1 MQDGRDAVPGVGLV
15 VPAAGGGTRLGRGD
29 KAFLEL
35 AGAPLVVHT
44 LRRFLP
50 LPEIGPIVV
59 VAPPERVEAMVE
71 VIRPLAA
78 PGRIQVCA
86 GGPTRRESVRLGLA
100 ALPPVEQVLVHDAA
114 RPLVS
119 AELIR
124 RVLTAIGDTGAALPG
139 LTPRDAVRQVGQG
152 RLAGPLDRRSLILA
166 QTPQG
171 FRRVLLEEA
180 HARAAQEEL
189 EADDDA
195 QLVWA
200 LGHPVAVVPGEE
212 ANLKVTVD
220 SDLLPC
226 EQHLL
231 RRQVVA

>member
-1 MQDGRDAVPGVGLV
+1 

-59 VAPPERVEAMVE
+59 VAPAERVASMIELV
-71 VIRPLAA
+71 RPLAE
-78 PGRIQVCA
+78 PGRISVCA
-86 GGPTRRESVRLGLA
+86 GGPTRRDSVRLGLA
-100 ALPPVEQVLVHDAA
+100 ALPRVEQVLVHDAA

-119 AELIR
+119 AALIR
-124 RVLTAIGDTGAALPG
+124 RVLAAVAETGAALPG
-139 LTPRDAVRQVGQG
+139 VSPRDAVRQVAGGQ
-152 RLAGPLDRRSLILA
+152 LAGPLDRRSLVLA

-171 FRRVLLEEA
+171 FRLELLREA
-180 HARAAQEEL
+180 HDKAAADGL

-200 LGHPVAVVPGEE
+200 LGHPVTVVAGEE
-212 ANLKVTVD
+212 SNLKVTID

-231 RRQVVA
+231 RLEVVA

>member
-1 MQDGRDAVPGVGLV
+1 MDVGVGLV

-59 VAPPERVEAMVE
+59 VAPAERVEAMGELV
-71 VIRPLAA
+71 RTLA
-78 PGRIQVCA
+78 PRGRISVCA
-86 GGPTRRESVRLGLA
+86 GGPTRRDSVRLGLT

-119 AELIR
+119 VALIHRVMTAVAE
-124 RVLTAIGDTGAALPG
+124 TGAALPG
-139 LTPRDAVRQVGQG
+139 LTPRDAVRRVGDG
-152 RLAGPLDRRSLILA
+152 RLAGALDRRSLILA

-171 FRRVLLEEA
+171 FKRALLEEA
-180 HARAAQEEL
+180 HARAAAEGL

-231 RRQVVA
+231 RLQVVA

>member
-1 MQDGRDAVPGVGLV
+1 M
-15 VPAAGGGTRLGRGD
+15 PAAGGGTRLGRGD

-59 VAPPERVEAMVE
+59 VAPAERVASMIELV
-71 VIRPLAA
+71 RPLAE
-78 PGRIQVCA
+78 PGRISVCA
-86 GGPTRRESVRLGLA
+86 GGPTRRDSVRLGLA
-100 ALPPVEQVLVHDAA
+100 ALPRVEQVLVHDAA

-119 AELIR
+119 AALIR
-124 RVLTAIGDTGAALPG
+124 RVLAAVAETGAALPG
-139 LTPRDAVRQVGQG
+139 VSPRDAVRQVAGGQ
-152 RLAGPLDRRSLILA
+152 LAGPLDRRSLVLA

-171 FRRVLLEEA
+171 FRLELLREA
-180 HARAAQEEL
+180 HDKAAADGL

-200 LGHPVAVVPGEE
+200 LGHPVTVVAGEE
-212 ANLKVTVD
+212 SNLKVTID

-231 RRQVVA
+231 RLEVVA

>member
-1 MQDGRDAVPGVGLV
+1 

-50 LPEIGPIVV
+50 LSEIGPIVV
-59 VAPPERVEAMVE
+59 VAPAERVASMIELV
-71 VIRPLAA
+71 RPLAE
-78 PGRIQVCA
+78 PGRISVCA
-86 GGPTRRESVRLGLA
+86 GGPTRRDSVRLGLA
-100 ALPPVEQVLVHDAA
+100 ALPRVEQVLVHDAA

-119 AELIR
+119 AALIR
-124 RVLTAIGDTGAALPG
+124 RVLAAVAETGAALPG
-139 LTPRDAVRQVGQG
+139 VSPRDAVRRVAGGQ
-152 RLAGPLDRRSLILA
+152 LAGPLDRRSLVLA

-171 FRRVLLEEA
+171 FRLELLREA
-180 HARAAQEEL
+180 HDKAAAEGL

-200 LGHPVAVVPGEE
+200 LGHPVTVVAGEE
-212 ANLKVTVD
+212 SNLKVTID

-231 RRQVVA
+231 RLQVLA